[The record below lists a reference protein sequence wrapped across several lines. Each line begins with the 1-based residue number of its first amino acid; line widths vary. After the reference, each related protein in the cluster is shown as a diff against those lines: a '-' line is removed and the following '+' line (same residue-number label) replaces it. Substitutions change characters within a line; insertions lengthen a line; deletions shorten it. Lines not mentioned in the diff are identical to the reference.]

1 MPPICWGAADTEG
14 SGSGGA
20 LPPGRGVGRGA
31 EGGGLVSG
39 RGAQQRKSCVGD
51 GKEKKQKTESDL
63 RKEKKKDQDGGWKWS
78 MAEGEERDIED
89 RKRNGTEKSG

>member
-20 LPPGRGVGRGA
+20 LPPGRGMGRGA

-39 RGAQQRKSCVGD
+39 EVAWEI
-51 GKEKKQKTESDL
+51 EKKTESDL
-63 RKEKKKDQDGGWKWS
+63 RKESKKK
-78 MAEGEERDIED
+78 EV
-89 RKRNGTEKSG
+89 